1 MKRIWLWVAGLAV
14 LVGGCSSLQQLAALR
29 QVGFALTGVTG
40 GRLAGVDIGKIA
52 AGTRLSVLD
61 YGKLTV
67 ALARQDVPLDFLVNV
82 EALNPAE
89 NKVTARMVRLG
100 WALYLNDKETI
111 HGVVDTAVVM
121 EPGKPVI
128 MPMRMRVNLVQFFN
142 GPAQDLVDLAAA
154 VAGVNPDPTK
164 ISLKASPTIDTPLG
178 PLSYPNPITIVSR
191 TVR

>member
-1 MKRIWLWVAGLAV
+1 MKRKWIAGLL
-14 LVGGCSSLQQLAALR
+14 LVVAGCSSLQQLAALR
-29 QVGFALTGVTG
+29 QVGFAIVGVQG
-40 GRLAGVDIGKIA
+40 GRLAGVDIAKIVS
-52 AGTRLSVLD
+52 GTRLSVLD

-89 NKVTARMVRLG
+89 NKVTAKMVRMG
-100 WALYLNDKETI
+100 WALYLNEKETI
-111 HGVVDTAVVM
+111 NGVVDTAVVM

-142 GPAQDLVDLAAA
+142 GPAQDLVDLAVA
-154 VAGVNPDPTK
+154 VAGLNPDPTT
-164 ISLKASPTIDTPLG
+164 ISIKASPTIETPLG

-191 TVR
+191 TIR

>member
-1 MKRIWLWVAGLAV
+1 M
-14 LVGGCSSLQQLAALR
+14 
-29 QVGFALTGVTG
+29 
-40 GRLAGVDIGKIA
+40 
-52 AGTRLSVLD
+52 
-61 YGKLTV
+61 
-67 ALARQDVPLDFLVNV
+67 PLDFLVNV

>member
-1 MKRIWLWVAGLAV
+1 MKRKWIAGLLLVVAG
-14 LVGGCSSLQQLAALR
+14 CSTLQQLAALR
-29 QVGFALTGVTG
+29 QVGFALVGVQG
-40 GRLAGVDIGKIA
+40 GRLAGIDIAKLVS
-52 AGTRLSVLD
+52 GTRLSVLD
-61 YGKLTV
+61 YGKLSV

-89 NKVTARMVRLG
+89 NKVTAKMIRMG
-100 WALYLNDKETI
+100 WALYLNEKETI
-111 HGVVDTAVVM
+111 NGVVDTAVVM

-154 VAGVNPDPTK
+154 VAGLNPDPTK
-164 ISLKASPTIDTPLG
+164 ISIKASPTIETPLG

-191 TVR
+191 TIR

>member
-1 MKRIWLWVAGLAV
+1 MKRKWIAGLLLVVAG
-14 LVGGCSSLQQLAALR
+14 CSTLQQLAALR
-29 QVGFALTGVTG
+29 QVGFALVGVQG
-40 GRLAGVDIGKIA
+40 GRLAGIDIAKLVS
-52 AGTRLSVLD
+52 GTRLSVLD

-89 NKVTARMVRLG
+89 NKVTAKMIRMG
-100 WALYLNDKETI
+100 WALYLNEKETI
-111 HGVVDTAVVM
+111 NGVVDTAVVM

-154 VAGVNPDPTK
+154 VAGLNPDPTK
-164 ISLKASPTIDTPLG
+164 ISIKASPTIETPLG

>member
-164 ISLKASPTIDTPLG
+164 MSLKASPTIDTPLG

>member
-14 LVGGCSSLQQLAALR
+14 VVGACSSLQQLAALR
-29 QVGFALTGVTG
+29 QVGFALAGVTG
-40 GRLAGVDIGKIA
+40 GRLAGVDIAKIA
-52 AGTRLSVLD
+52 SGTRLSVLD

-89 NKVTARMVRLG
+89 NKVTAKMVRLG
-100 WALYLNDKETI
+100 WALYLNDQETI
-111 HGVVDTAVVM
+111 HGVVDTVVVM

>member
-14 LVGGCSSLQQLAALR
+14 VVGGCSSLQQLAALR
-29 QVGFALTGVTG
+29 QVGFALAGVTG

-52 AGTRLSVLD
+52 SGTRLSVLD

-89 NKVTARMVRLG
+89 NKVTAKMVRLG

-121 EPGKPVI
+121 EPGKPVL

>member
-14 LVGGCSSLQQLAALR
+14 VVGACSSLQQLAALR
-29 QVGFALTGVTG
+29 QVGFALAGVTG
-40 GRLAGVDIGKIA
+40 GRLAGVDIAKIA
-52 AGTRLSVLD
+52 SGTRLSVLD

-89 NKVTARMVRLG
+89 NKVTAKMVRLG

-164 ISLKASPTIDTPLG
+164 MSLKASPTIDTPLG

>member
-14 LVGGCSSLQQLAALR
+14 VVGACSSLQQLAALR
-29 QVGFALTGVTG
+29 QVGFALAGVTG
-40 GRLAGVDIGKIA
+40 GRLAGVDIAKIA
-52 AGTRLSVLD
+52 SGTRLSVLD

-89 NKVTARMVRLG
+89 NKVTAKMVRLG

-111 HGVVDTAVVM
+111 HGVVDTVVVM

-142 GPAQDLVDLAAA
+142 GPAQDLVDLAVA

>member
-1 MKRIWLWVAGLAV
+1 MKRKW
-14 LVGGCSSLQQLAALR
+14 LVGLLVVVGACTSLQQLAALR
-29 QVGFALTGVTG
+29 QVGFALAGVTG

-52 AGTRLSVLD
+52 TGTRLSVLD
-61 YGKLTV
+61 YGRLTV

-89 NKVTARMVRLG
+89 NKVTAKMIRLG
-100 WALYLNDKETI
+100 WALYLNEKETI
-111 HGVVDTAVVM
+111 HGVVDTVVVM

-128 MPMRMRVNLVQFFN
+128 MPMRMRINLVQFFN

-154 VAGVNPDPTK
+154 VAGLNPDPTK
-164 ISLKASPTIDTPLG
+164 ISIKASPTIETPLG

-191 TVR
+191 TIR

>member
-111 HGVVDTAVVM
+111 HGVVGTAVVM

-164 ISLKASPTIDTPLG
+164 MSLKASPTIDTPLG

>member
-1 MKRIWLWVAGLAV
+1 MKRKWIAGLLLVVAG
-14 LVGGCSSLQQLAALR
+14 CSTLQQLAALR
-29 QVGFALTGVTG
+29 QVGFALAGVQG
-40 GRLAGVDIGKIA
+40 GRLAGIDIAKIVS
-52 AGTRLSVLD
+52 GTRLSVSD

-89 NKVTARMVRLG
+89 NKVTAKMIRMG
-100 WALYLNDKETI
+100 WALYLNEKETI
-111 HGVVDTAVVM
+111 NGVVDTAVVM

-154 VAGVNPDPTK
+154 VAGLNPDPTK
-164 ISLKASPTIDTPLG
+164 ISITASPTIETPLG

>member
-14 LVGGCSSLQQLAALR
+14 VVGACSSLQQLAALR
-29 QVGFALTGVTG
+29 QVGFALAGVTG
-40 GRLAGVDIGKIA
+40 GRLAGVDIAKIA
-52 AGTRLSVLD
+52 SGTRLSVLD

>member
-111 HGVVDTAVVM
+111 HGVVDTVVVM

>member
-1 MKRIWLWVAGLAV
+1 MKRKW
-14 LVGGCSSLQQLAALR
+14 LVGLLLVVGACTSLQQLAALR
-29 QVGFALTGVTG
+29 QVGFALAGVTG

-52 AGTRLSVLD
+52 TGTRLSVLD
-61 YGKLTV
+61 YGRLTV

-89 NKVTARMVRLG
+89 NKVTAKMIRLG
-100 WALYLNDKETI
+100 WALYLNEKETI
-111 HGVVDTAVVM
+111 HGVVDTVVVM

-154 VAGVNPDPTK
+154 VAGLNPDPTK
-164 ISLKASPTIDTPLG
+164 ISIKASPTIDTPLG
-178 PLSYPNPITIVSR
+178 PLAYPNPITIVSR
-191 TVR
+191 TIR

>member
-89 NKVTARMVRLG
+89 NKVTAKMVRLG

-164 ISLKASPTIDTPLG
+164 MSLKASPTIDTPLG

>member
-1 MKRIWLWVAGLAV
+1 MKRFWFWVTAAV
-14 LVGGCSSLQQLAALR
+14 LVAAGCSSLQQLAALR
-29 QVGFALTGVTG
+29 QVGFALAGVSG
-40 GRLAGVDIGKIA
+40 GRLAGVDIGKIVS
-52 AGTRLSVLD
+52 GTKLSMLD

-89 NKVTARMVRLG
+89 NKVTAKMIRMG

-111 HGVVDTAVVM
+111 NGVVDTAVVM

-142 GPAQDLVDLAAA
+142 GPAQDMVDLAAA
-154 VAGVNPDPTK
+154 VAGLNPDPTK
-164 ISLKASPTIDTPLG
+164 ISLKASPTIETPLG
-178 PLSYPNPITIVSR
+178 PLAYPNPITIVSR
-191 TVR
+191 TIR